1 MIKRFFKNFSK
12 DMGID
17 LGTANTLVYVR
28 DQGIVI
34 NEPSVVAINNR
45 NEKIIA
51 VGEDAKIMLGK
62 TPMHITV
69 TRPLIDGVISDF
81 EVSEKMIKHFIE
93 KVHRESFTLMPRP
106 RVVIAIPLDVTE
118 VERKAVEDAVMGAGA
133 SQVLLIEEPMAAAI
147 GAGLPIQEASG
158 SMIVDIG
165 GGTTEIAVISL
176 GGVVSWKSLKLAGD
190 KFNEAIIQ
198 YARDKF
204 NILLG
209 ERTAERIK
217 IQTASVLP
225 GSEPIEAIMRGRDLL
240 TGLPKEIKITDA
252 NIREAIA
259 KPVKLIIENIKSTIE
274 NTPPELV
281 SDLYEKGMVLTGGG
295 ALLRGLDVLISQET
309 KMPVHITDEPLTAVV
324 RGTGKVLDD
333 INNLKDILL
342 PSTKDSGLS

>member
-1 MIKRFFKNFSK
+1 MFKKVFKNFSK
-12 DMGID
+12 DIGMD
-17 LGTANTLVYVR
+17 LGTANTLVYVK

-45 NEKIIA
+45 TEKIVAI
-51 VGEDAKIMLGK
+51 GEDAKIMLGK
-62 TPMHITV
+62 TPQHITV
-69 TRPLIDGVISDF
+69 SRPLIDGVISDF

-93 KVHRESFTLMPRP
+93 KVHRDSFTFMPRP

-133 SQVLLIEEPMAAAI
+133 SQVLLIEEPMASAI

-190 KFNEAIIQ
+190 KLNESIIQ

-209 ERTAERIK
+209 EMTAEKIK
-217 IQTASVLP
+217 MQTGSVIPL
-225 GSEPIEAIMRGRDLL
+225 SEPIETIMRGRDLL
-240 TGLPKEIKITDA
+240 TGLPKQVEITDA

-259 KPVKLIIENIKSTIE
+259 KPMKLIVENIKSTIE

-295 ALLRGLDVLISQET
+295 ALLRGLDELISQET
-309 KMPVHITDEPLTAVV
+309 KMPVHILYTLTLFSILFYVFHFQY
-324 RGTGKVLDD
+324 L
-333 INNLKDILL
+333 NLM
-342 PSTKDSGLS
+342 